1 MWRFGTASFPSD
13 LPCLPH
19 SFSLS
24 IHQET
29 KDSDGWDWATV
40 IFEAETEKPDIK
52 VRWQRDS
59 KDIASSYKYTISA
72 EGNMHSLTINNIVQE
87 DAVGYAVIA
96 GVSKVKFE
104 LKIKESEGGW
114 CLDGDSRLP
123 VLTHFYSTFV
133 CFFVNQSH
141 STKTN
146 CFPIHFSRNWL
157 AFKAPF

>member
-1 MWRFGTASFPSD
+1 MHPFLLTYPAFLTSSVSAFTKKPKTQTAE
-13 LPCLPH
+13 
-19 SFSLS
+19 
-24 IHQET
+24 I
-29 KDSDGWDWATV
+29 GATV

-72 EGNMHSLTINNIVQE
+72 EGNMHSLTINNIVRE

-123 VLTHFYSTFV
+123 VLNSLLLHLWFFV
-133 CFFVNQSH
+133 FVNQSH
-141 STKTN
+141 STTTN
-146 CFPIHFSRNWL
+146 SFPIHFSRNCL
-157 AFKAPF
+157 AFEAPF